1 MPNSS
6 MGLITGLRPEMSY
19 HLTPD
24 IAVIGAAHYTA
35 PYRQKSR
42 KALTNFRSG
51 NKKKLRQFA
60 K

>member
-1 MPNSS
+1 MFS
-6 MGLITGLRPEMSY
+6 MGMITGLRPQMSY

-24 IAVIGAAHYTA
+24 IAAIGAAHYTA
-35 PYRQKSR
+35 PYRHKCR

-51 NKKKLRQFA
+51 NKKKLRQFV